1 MIPLARYWRLRFLE
15 NQGGANLGI
24 VSMDFHNR
32 EDGPGF
38 IAGGEALASHGDA
51 SGIFTGGDPWS
62 TIFIPGETW
71 CGYRFDSPVTPER
84 VVVTAGGPDAPSAA
98 VVEASLD
105 GEVWYTIEDEIT
117 FYFPGGVT

>member
-38 IAGGEALASHGDA
+38 IAGGEAIASHGDA
-51 SGIFTGGDPWS
+51 SGIFTGGDPWYVE
-62 TIFIPGETW
+62 FVPDLTW
-71 CGYRFDSPVTPER
+71 CGYRFADPITPER
-84 VVVTAGGPDAPSAA
+84 VSITSGGPDAPAVA
-98 VVEASLD
+98 VVEASID
-105 GEVWYTIEDEIT
+105 GEIWYTVDGEML
-117 FYFPGGVT
+117 FSFPGGVS